1 MLRIALRLALFLMLT
16 LPGFAEDWVANRLR
30 GTAEQMVHGQW
41 VPLVRGATV
50 LDGQKVRTGSDGRV
64 ELLRGA
70 EVLELDPGTQIE
82 LHEGAGKLTS
92 VEMSSGTIVANVERR
107 NVQHFSVQ
115 TPYLAA
121 VVKGTIFRVSVG
133 GGTARVEV
141 DRGTVQVQDTI
152 NDLVVDIVRGQEAQV
167 SQNAPLEVSG
177 PGTAAIFTFEGE
189 RVVNGTSDVP
199 ADDRGRPVDT
209 GENINATANVPAEG
223 NGNSGGNGK
232 GSSGNGSP
240 GNGNSGNSNGNG
252 NNGGN
257 SSGNGNS
264 GNGNS
269 GGNGS
274 GNSGKGNSDNGNA
287 NSGSAGGNGSS
298 GGNGNGNSSG
308 NGNGN
313 GNSGGNGNGNSNS
326 GNSGGN
332 GNGNPGNGSS
342 GNGNGHGNGR
352 E

>member
-1 MLRIALRLALFLMLT
+1 MLRIALQLGLFLMLT

-30 GTAEQMVHGQW
+30 GTAEQLVHGQW

-64 ELLRGA
+64 ELVRGA
-70 EVLELDPGTQIE
+70 EVLELDPGTLIE
-82 LHEGAGKLTS
+82 LHEGAGRLTS
-92 VEMSSGTIVANVERR
+92 VEMSSGSIVANVERR

-133 GGTARVEV
+133 DGTARVEV

-152 NDLVVDIVRGQEAQV
+152 NDLVVDIIRGQEAQV
-167 SQNAPLEVSG
+167 SQSAPLEVSG
-177 PGTAAIFTFEGE
+177 PGAAAVFTFEGE

-199 ADDRGRPVDT
+199 ADERGRPLDP
-209 GENINATANVPAEG
+209 GANANANADAHSNG
-223 NGNSGGNGK
+223 NGNSAGN
-232 GSSGNGSP
+232 S
-240 GNGNSGNSNGNG
+240 NGNSGNGKGNG

-257 SSGNGNS
+257 SSGSGNSGNGNSGGNGNGNSDKGNSDKGSANNGNGNSGSAGDNGNSGSNGNSGGNGNGNS

-269 GGNGS
+269 GGNG
-274 GNSGKGNSDNGNA
+274 
-287 NSGSAGGNGSS
+287 
-298 GGNGNGNSSG
+298 NGNGNSGNGNSG

-313 GNSGGNGNGNSNS
+313 GRGNGK
-326 GNSGGN
+326 
-332 GNGNPGNGSS
+332 
-342 GNGNGHGNGR
+342 